1 MPQRIR
7 LPHAIPHEL
16 RKLLVRMARVQAQ
29 ASAIGRVYE
38 NPDGVGGGLDA
49 DGEGNN
55 FIDRARRGDR
65 TLLYDFLGNALD
77 ELGDIKSELV
87 RMDERD
93 VGSVGEV
100 NTRPC
105 HGAGRRK
112 K

>member
-1 MPQRIR
+1 MP
-7 LPHAIPHEL
+7 
-16 RKLLVRMARVQAQ
+16 
-29 ASAIGRVYE
+29 G
-38 NPDGVGGGLDA
+38 
-49 DGEGNN
+49 
-55 FIDRARRGDR
+55 ARRGDR